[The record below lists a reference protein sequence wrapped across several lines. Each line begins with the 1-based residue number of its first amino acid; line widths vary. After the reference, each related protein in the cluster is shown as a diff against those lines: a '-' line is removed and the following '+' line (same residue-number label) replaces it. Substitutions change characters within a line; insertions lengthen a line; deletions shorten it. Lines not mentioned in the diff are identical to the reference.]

1 MRGLRRAIGLL
12 IAVFALLSA
21 PGLGRAET
29 AFPTRT
35 VKMIVPYP
43 PGGGT
48 DLLAR
53 VLAQRLG
60 EKWKQSVI
68 VENVGGAGGN
78 VGAEQVYRAAPDGY
92 TLLFASPGPLATNV
106 FMYKTMPYDVAK
118 WTPLAVV
125 ATSPYVL
132 VVSPHFAASDIAQ
145 VIADAKAKPGALTSA
160 TPGIGSLGQFATIEF
175 EMLARVKLLQ
185 VPYKGLSPAIADVL
199 GGNVNMMFDMLATAL
214 PLHKAGK
221 EKIVA
226 VGSTN
231 ARRGT
236 ARCAD
241 ARGSRRLRLSRRDVL
256 RPGRAAEHARRARR
270 QDQPRRGRLH
280 EGSGVHRQ
288 NQGARHGPFANEPRR
303 RREILC
309 RRAHAVG
316 QGGKRGQARADG
328 VAAAGTREGWTHE

>member
-1 MRGLRRAIGLL
+1 MKRITLAIT
-12 IAVFALLSA
+12 ALAAILALAGATA
-21 PGLGRAET
+21 PGRAET

-106 FMYKTMPYDVAK
+106 FMYMTMPYDVAK

-132 VVSPHFAASDIAQ
+132 VVSPHFAAADVAQ
-145 VIADAKAKPGALTSA
+145 VIADAKAKPGALTAA

-175 EMLARVKLLQ
+175 EMLGKVKLLQ
-185 VPYKGLSPAIADVL
+185 VPYKGLGPAIADVL

-214 PLHKAGK
+214 PLHQAGK

-226 VGSTN
+226 VGSIKRVPGLPDVPTLAEAGIGGYRAVTFFGLVAPPNMPDALADKIN
-231 ARRGT
+231 ADVVACMKEPAFIDKTKALGMDLAPTSR
-236 ARCAD
+236 AEAAKFFAD
-241 ARGSRRLRLSRRDVL
+241 ERTLW
-256 RPGRAAEHARRARR
+256 
-270 QDQPRRGRLH
+270 
-280 EGSGVHRQ
+280 
-288 NQGARHGPFANEPRR
+288 
-303 RREILC
+303 
-309 RRAHAVG
+309 
-316 QGGKRGQARADG
+316 GK
-328 VAAAGTREGWTHE
+328 VASEAGIKPTE

>member
-1 MRGLRRAIGLL
+1 MKRITLAIAAFAGL
-12 IAVFALLSA
+12 FALATTAVPSH
-21 PGLGRAET
+21 AET
-29 AFPTRT
+29 VFPART

-78 VGAEQVYRAAPDGY
+78 VGAEQVARAAPDGY

-106 FMYKTMPYDVAK
+106 FMYKKMPYDVAK

-132 VVSPHFAASDIAQ
+132 VVSPHFPATNVAQ

-175 EMLARVKLLQ
+175 EMLAKVKLLQ
-185 VPYKGLSPAIADVL
+185 VPYKGLSPAVADVL
-199 GGNVNMMFDMLATAL
+199 GGNVNMMFDMMATAL

-226 VGSTN
+226 IGATKRVPQLPDVPTLAEAGVTGYRAVTFFGLVAPPKMPDALADRIN
-231 ARRGT
+231 ADVVACMKEPAFIDKTKALGMDLSPTSR
-236 ARCAD
+236 AD
-241 ARGSRRLRLSRRDVL
+241 A
-256 RPGRAAEHARRARR
+256 AKF
-270 QDQPRRGRLH
+270 
-280 EGSGVHRQ
+280 
-288 NQGARHGPFANEPRR
+288 FADERT
-303 RREILC
+303 LW
-309 RRAHAVG
+309 
-316 QGGKRGQARADG
+316 GKVIEQAG
-328 VAAAGTREGWTHE
+328 IKPME

>member
-1 MRGLRRAIGLL
+1 M
-12 IAVFALLSA
+12 
-21 PGLGRAET
+21 
-29 AFPTRT
+29 
-35 VKMIVPYP
+35 
-43 PGGGT
+43 
-48 DLLAR
+48 
-53 VLAQRLG
+53 
-60 EKWKQSVI
+60 
-68 VENVGGAGGN
+68 
-78 VGAEQVYRAAPDGY
+78 
-92 TLLFASPGPLATNV
+92 
-106 FMYKTMPYDVAK
+106 
-118 WTPLAVV
+118 
-125 ATSPYVL
+125 
-132 VVSPHFAASDIAQ
+132 
-145 VIADAKAKPGALTSA
+145 IADAKAKPGALTSA

-226 VGSTN
+226 VGSTKRVAGLPDVPTLAEAGVAGYRAVTFFGLVAPPN
-231 ARRGT
+231 MPDAL
-236 ARCAD
+236 AD
-241 ARGSRRLRLSRRDVL
+241 KINRDVV
-256 RPGRAAEHARRARR
+256 E
-270 QDQPRRGRLH
+270 LH

-303 RREILC
+303 RREIVC

>member
-1 MRGLRRAIGLL
+1 MKRITLALAALGAVLALAATTGQSRA
-12 IAVFALLSA
+12 A
-21 PGLGRAET
+21 P
-29 AFPTRT
+29 AFPART

-68 VENVGGAGGN
+68 IENVGGAGGN

-106 FMYKTMPYDVAK
+106 FMYKAMRYDVAK

-132 VVSPHFAASDIAQ
+132 VVSPHFPAANVGE

-175 EMLARVKLLQ
+175 EMLAKVKLLQ
-185 VPYKGLSPAIADVL
+185 VPYKGLSPAVADVL
-199 GGNVNMMFDMLATAL
+199 GGNVNMMFDMLATSL
-214 PLHKAGK
+214 PLHQAGK
-221 EKIVA
+221 ERIVA
-226 VGSTN
+226 VGSTKRVPGLPDVPTLAEAGVTGYRAVTFFGLVAPPN
-231 ARRGT
+231 TPDALADKINRDVVACMTEPAFIDKTKALGMDLSPTNR
-236 ARCAD
+236 AD
-241 ARGSRRLRLSRRDVL
+241 A
-256 RPGRAAEHARRARR
+256 AKF
-270 QDQPRRGRLH
+270 
-280 EGSGVHRQ
+280 
-288 NQGARHGPFANEPRR
+288 FADERT
-303 RREILC
+303 LW
-309 RRAHAVG
+309 
-316 QGGKRGQARADG
+316 GK
-328 VAAAGTREGWTHE
+328 VAGEAKLTPTE

>member
-1 MRGLRRAIGLL
+1 MKRITLAAVALGAI
-12 IAVFALLSA
+12 VALVMAAA
-21 PGLGRAET
+21 PSRAES

-35 VKMIVPYP
+35 VRMIVPYP

-78 VGAEQVYRAAPDGY
+78 VGAEQVFRAAPDGY

-106 FMYKTMPYDVAK
+106 FMYKKMPYDVAK
-118 WTPLAVV
+118 WTPIAVV

-132 VVSPHFAASDIAQ
+132 VVSPHFAAANIAQ

-175 EMLARVKLLQ
+175 EMLAKVKLLQ
-185 VPYKGLSPAIADVL
+185 VPYKGLGPAIADVL
-199 GGNVNMMFDMLATAL
+199 GGNVNMMFDMLATSL
-214 PLHKAGK
+214 PLDKAGK

-226 VGSTN
+226 VGSTQRVPGLPDVPTLAEAGLPGYRAVTFFGLVAPPSMPDALADKIN
-231 ARRGT
+231 ADVVACMKEPAFIDKTKALGMDLSPTSR
-236 ARCAD
+236 AEAAKFFAD
-241 ARGSRRLRLSRRDVL
+241 ERTLWGKVASEAGI
-256 RPGRAAEHARRARR
+256 
-270 QDQPRRGRLH
+270 QPT
-280 EGSGVHRQ
+280 E
-288 NQGARHGPFANEPRR
+288 
-303 RREILC
+303 
-309 RRAHAVG
+309 
-316 QGGKRGQARADG
+316 
-328 VAAAGTREGWTHE
+328 

>member
-1 MRGLRRAIGLL
+1 MKRITLAIVAFVA
-12 IAVFALLSA
+12 IFALTAATAQS
-21 PGLGRAET
+21 RAEA
-29 AFPTRT
+29 AFPART

-60 EKWKQSVI
+60 EKWKQTVI

-78 VGAEQVYRAAPDGY
+78 VGAEQVARAAPDGY

-132 VVSPHFAASDIAQ
+132 VVSPHFAATNVAQ
-145 VIADAKAKPGALTSA
+145 VIADAKTKPGALTSA

-175 EMLARVKLLQ
+175 EMLAKVKLLQ
-185 VPYKGLSPAIADVL
+185 VPYKGLSPAVADVL
-199 GGNVNMMFDMLATAL
+199 GGNVNMMFDMMATAL
-214 PLHKAGK
+214 PLHKAGQ

-226 VGSTN
+226 IGATKRVPQLPDVPTLAEAGVPGYRAVTFFGLVAPPKMPDALADRIN
-231 ARRGT
+231 ADVVACMKEPAFIDKTKALGMDLSPTSR
-236 ARCAD
+236 AD
-241 ARGSRRLRLSRRDVL
+241 A
-256 RPGRAAEHARRARR
+256 AKF
-270 QDQPRRGRLH
+270 
-280 EGSGVHRQ
+280 
-288 NQGARHGPFANEPRR
+288 FANE
-303 RREILC
+303 RELW
-309 RRAHAVG
+309 
-316 QGGKRGQARADG
+316 GKVIKQAG
-328 VAAAGTREGWTHE
+328 IKPMQ

>member
-1 MRGLRRAIGLL
+1 MKRITLAFAAVAAIL
-12 IAVFALLSA
+12 AVAAATA
-21 PGLGRAET
+21 PGLAET
-29 AFPTRT
+29 AFPNRT

-68 VENVGGAGGN
+68 VENIGGAGGN

-106 FMYKTMPYDVAK
+106 FMYKKMPYDVAK

-132 VVSPHFAASDIAQ
+132 VVSPHFAAADIAK

-175 EMLARVKLLQ
+175 EMLAQVKLLQ

-199 GGNVNMMFDMLATAL
+199 GGNVNMMFDMLATSL

-226 VGSTN
+226 VGSTQRVPGLPDVPTLAEAGVSGYRAVTFFGLVAPPKMPDALADKIN
-231 ARRGT
+231 HDVVECMKEPAFIDKTKALGMDLSPTNR
-236 ARCAD
+236 AD
-241 ARGSRRLRLSRRDVL
+241 A
-256 RPGRAAEHARRARR
+256 AKF
-270 QDQPRRGRLH
+270 
-280 EGSGVHRQ
+280 
-288 NQGARHGPFANEPRR
+288 FADERT
-303 RREILC
+303 LW
-309 RRAHAVG
+309 
-316 QGGKRGQARADG
+316 GK
-328 VAAAGTREGWTHE
+328 VASEAKLTPSE

>member
-1 MRGLRRAIGLL
+1 MQGIRCAIGL
-12 IAVFALLSA
+12 FAAMLMLLTMPPS
-21 PGLGRAET
+21 GRAET

-78 VGAEQVYRAAPDGY
+78 VGAEQVARAAPDGY

-132 VVSPHFAASDIAQ
+132 VVSPHFAATSVAQ
-145 VIADAKAKPGALTSA
+145 VIADAKARPGALTSA

-175 EMLARVKLLQ
+175 EMLAKVKLLQ
-185 VPYKGLSPAIADVL
+185 VPYKGLSPAVADVL
-199 GGNVNMMFDMLATAL
+199 GGNVNLMFDMMATAL

-226 VGSTN
+226 IGATKRVPQLPDVPTLAEAGVTGYRAVTFFGLVAPPKMPGALADKIN
-231 ARRGT
+231 ADVVACMKEPAFIDKTKALGMDLSPTSR
-236 ARCAD
+236 AD
-241 ARGSRRLRLSRRDVL
+241 A
-256 RPGRAAEHARRARR
+256 AKF
-270 QDQPRRGRLH
+270 
-280 EGSGVHRQ
+280 
-288 NQGARHGPFANEPRR
+288 FADERT
-303 RREILC
+303 LW
-309 RRAHAVG
+309 
-316 QGGKRGQARADG
+316 GK
-328 VAAAGTREGWTHE
+328 VASEAGIKPME

>member
-1 MRGLRRAIGLL
+1 MKRITLAVAAIT
-12 IAVFALLSA
+12 ASFALAAAAA
-21 PGLGRAET
+21 PGHAET

-60 EKWKQSVI
+60 EKWKQTVI

-78 VGAEQVYRAAPDGY
+78 VGAEQVARAAPDGY

-132 VVSPHFAASDIAQ
+132 VVSPHFPATNVAQ
-145 VIADAKAKPGALTSA
+145 VIADAEAKPGALTSA

-175 EMLARVKLLQ
+175 EMLAKVKLLQ
-185 VPYKGLSPAIADVL
+185 VPYKGLSPAVADVL
-199 GGNVNMMFDMLATAL
+199 GGNVNMMFDMMATAL

-226 VGSTN
+226 VGATKRVPQLPDVPTLAEAGLPGYRAVTFFGLVAPPNMPAALADRIN
-231 ARRGT
+231 ADVVACMKEPAFIDKTKALGMDPSPMSR
-236 ARCAD
+236 AD
-241 ARGSRRLRLSRRDVL
+241 AAKFFADE
-256 RPGRAAEHARRARR
+256 RA
-270 QDQPRRGRLH
+270 LW
-280 EGSGVHRQ
+280 
-288 NQGARHGPFANEPRR
+288 
-303 RREILC
+303 
-309 RRAHAVG
+309 
-316 QGGKRGQARADG
+316 GK
-328 VAAAGTREGWTHE
+328 VIKEAGIKPMQ